1 MTQLVFG
8 VRDSKAEAF
17 LQPFFSSSSGA
28 AIRAFG
34 DAILDTKSPLGQ
46 HPTDYLLYELGT
58 FDDNSGMFVA
68 HPIIKLLSVGAD
80 FFPTKP
86 MPVEVSPNG
95 KEA

>member
-8 VRDSKAEAF
+8 VRDSKAQAF
-17 LQPFFSSSSGA
+17 LQPFFSNSSGA

-34 DAILDTKSPLGQ
+34 DAVMDTKSPLGL

-68 HPIIKLLSVGAD
+68 YPTIKLLSAGAD

-86 MPVEVSPNG
+86 LTPEVNVNG
-95 KEA
+95 KEG